1 MTLKIRV
8 KNMRHYIQK
17 WFKEDSAFAAT
28 EFALIFPVLFSLLMG
43 TYDMGQ
49 AMIINQKVMT
59 ASQVTADLIARV
71 PIATQQDIDDA
82 IEAGR
87 LAMSPYNGAE
97 LEYEILSI
105 RFDNNGDLV
114 TECQVT
120 SAGYNEETGG
130 DMTSTMDQLANPGE
144 GVLGVTM
151 QYTYVPFFWEF
162 LIDEFNMSEVAYTRG
177 RKSSVVYFE

>member
-1 MTLKIRV
+1 VKKMLKQ
-8 KNMRHYIQK
+8 IQK
-17 WFKEDSAFAAT
+17 WLKEEKAFAAT
-28 EFALIFPVLFSLLMG
+28 EFAMIFPVLFSLLMG

-71 PIATQQDIDDA
+71 PIASQQNIDDA
-82 IEAGR
+82 IAAAR
-87 LAMSPYNGAE
+87 LAMSPYNGAD

-105 RFDNNGDLV
+105 RFDNDGDLV
-114 TECQVT
+114 TEGQVT
-120 SAGYNEETGG
+120 SSGYNGG
-130 DMTSTMDQLANPGE
+130 AEDMTSTMDQLANPGE

-151 QYTYVPFFWEF
+151 QYTYVPFFWAF
-162 LIDEFNMSEVAYTRG
+162 LVDEFNMSEVAYTRG